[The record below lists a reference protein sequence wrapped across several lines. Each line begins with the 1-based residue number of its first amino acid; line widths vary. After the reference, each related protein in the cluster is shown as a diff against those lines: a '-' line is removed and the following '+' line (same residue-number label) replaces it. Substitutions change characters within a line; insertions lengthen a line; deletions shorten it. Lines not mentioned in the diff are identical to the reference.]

1 MDAPAGHFPPMRET
15 LGSTVRWPRVR
26 TTSQAVAF
34 IRAVGCCLL
43 FPVRRLPL
51 PSLYWAV
58 ARRQIQL
65 GPEWDAA
72 CEKIWTWKDE
82 LPRRRRAWYGKYFR
96 GRGTFIAP
104 ELLPHFL
111 ALQPPRFVLQDP
123 ERLYAEGVLSAA
135 AAVIWTTLQ
144 REGPLAT
151 VALRHAC
158 AMISPENN
166 LRFQRALLELQTKL
180 VITHF
185 GAEQETAAWPSSRFE
200 LTARAFPGAVAAAE
214 RLSPAEAR
222 AAIVRRYLSWCPR
235 AAPVELARLFGWSRE
250 ETLAAWPEAIGRG
263 PARMGAARSRA
274 NRGCD

>member
-1 MDAPAGHFPPMRET
+1 MQVTRT
-15 LGSTVRWPRVR
+15 LDMRWPRVR
-26 TTSQAVAF
+26 TALQAVAF
-34 IRAVGCCLL
+34 IRTVGCCLL

-58 ARRQIQL
+58 ARRPIQL

-96 GRGTFIAP
+96 GRGTFIAA

-111 ALQPPRFVLQDP
+111 ALQTLPFSRHDP
-123 ERLYAEGVLSAA
+123 ERLYAEGTLSAA
-135 AAVIWTTLQ
+135 AAVLWTTLQ

-158 AMISPENN
+158 GMTSPADH

-200 LTARAFPGAVAAAE
+200 LTARAFPRAVAAAE
-214 RLSPAEAR
+214 RLSPLEAR
-222 AAIVRRYLSWCPR
+222 AAIVRRYLSWRPL
-235 AAPVELARLFGWSRE
+235 AAPVELARLFKWSRE
-250 ETLAAWPEAIGRG
+250 ETLAAWPEAVGRG
-263 PARMGAARSRA
+263 LARMGATRSRA
-274 NRGCD
+274 NRECD

>member
-1 MDAPAGHFPPMRET
+1 MQVPLTFNRG
-15 LGSTVRWPRVR
+15 WPRVR
-26 TTSQAVAF
+26 TATQAVAF
-34 IRAVGCCLL
+34 IRAVGYCLL

-58 ARRQIQL
+58 ARRPIQL

-111 ALQPPRFVLQDP
+111 ALQTPPFGRQDP
-123 ERLYAEGVLSAA
+123 ERLYAEGVLSATA
-135 AAVIWTTLQ
+135 AALWTTLQ

-151 VALRHAC
+151 MALRHAC
-158 AMISPENN
+158 GMTSPADH
-166 LRFQRALLELQTKL
+166 LRFHRALLELQAKL

-200 LTARAFPGAVAAAE
+200 LTARAFPRAVAAAE

-222 AAIVRRYLSWCPR
+222 AALIHRYLSWHPQ
-235 AAPVELARLFGWSRE
+235 AAPVELARLFRWSRE
-250 ETLAAWPEAIGRG
+250 ETLAAWPEASGRG
-263 PARMGAARSRA
+263 PARMETACSRA